1 MNTTLSANQRWFFF
15 RILPE
20 VSDPFSLGLTK
31 RIVASGNEIE
41 NMDVQYQVK
50 NRLYM
55 PWTSK
60 LVSVTFYIRLHGKVD
75 RLFCHSQNFS
85 DIHMTK
91 FYYLRCSAACA
102 SAEINVFGRQNSP
115 VQIKARALARFGV
128 IFWKIKQ
135 TVFFHRNILTV
146 NIPVL
151 YHILKAFETSKY
163 TQIYHFIYSKWLL
176 FK

>member
-1 MNTTLSANQRWFFF
+1 MNTTLSVNQRCFFF

-60 LVSVTFYIRLHGKVD
+60 LVSVIFYIRLHRKVD
-75 RLFCHSQNFS
+75 RFFFTAK
-85 DIHMTK
+85 I
-91 FYYLRCSAACA
+91 
-102 SAEINVFGRQNSP
+102 
-115 VQIKARALARFGV
+115 VQIYR
-128 IFWKIKQ
+128 
-135 TVFFHRNILTV
+135 
-146 NIPVL
+146 
-151 YHILKAFETSKY
+151 
-163 TQIYHFIYSKWLL
+163 
-176 FK
+176 

>member
-1 MNTTLSANQRWFFF
+1 MNDTWPVKIKSTSSRFFDQQRNLQVMNTTLSANQRWFFF

-50 NRLYM
+50 NRLSM

-75 RLFCHSQNFS
+75 RLFCHSQ
-85 DIHMTK
+85 
-91 FYYLRCSAACA
+91 
-102 SAEINVFGRQNSP
+102 
-115 VQIKARALARFGV
+115 
-128 IFWKIKQ
+128 IF
-135 TVFFHRNILTV
+135 
-146 NIPVL
+146 
-151 YHILKAFETSKY
+151 
-163 TQIYHFIYSKWLL
+163 QIYTWPNFITYGALLPALPLKSMCLVGKIHLFRSKLGHSPDL
-176 FK
+176 A

>member
-1 MNTTLSANQRWFFF
+1 MTCQNQINELTVFWLAKKFAGDELDFIGQSEMIFF

-31 RIVASGNEIE
+31 RIAASGNEIE

-60 LVSVTFYIRLHGKVD
+60 LVSVTFYTRLHEKVD

-85 DIHMTK
+85 DI
-91 FYYLRCSAACA
+91 
-102 SAEINVFGRQNSP
+102 
-115 VQIKARALARFGV
+115 
-128 IFWKIKQ
+128 
-135 TVFFHRNILTV
+135 
-146 NIPVL
+146 
-151 YHILKAFETSKY
+151 
-163 TQIYHFIYSKWLL
+163 
-176 FK
+176 

>member
-15 RILPE
+15 RILLE

-115 VQIKARALARFGV
+115 V
-128 IFWKIKQ
+128 
-135 TVFFHRNILTV
+135 
-146 NIPVL
+146 
-151 YHILKAFETSKY
+151 
-163 TQIYHFIYSKWLL
+163 
-176 FK
+176 

>member
-1 MNTTLSANQRWFFF
+1 MNTTLPANQRWFFF

-50 NRLYM
+50 NKLYM

-60 LVSVTFYIRLHGKVD
+60 LVSVTFYIRLHRKVD

-135 TVFFHRNILTV
+135 TVFFFTEIFLPLT
-146 NIPVL
+146 
-151 YHILKAFETSKY
+151 YQCFT
-163 TQIYHFIYSKWLL
+163 TF
-176 FK
+176 

>member
-1 MNTTLSANQRWFFF
+1 MNSTLSANHAEMIFF

-31 RIVASGNEIE
+31 RIAASGNEIE

-60 LVSVTFYIRLHGKVD
+60 LVSVTFYTRLHGKVD

-85 DIHMTK
+85 DI
-91 FYYLRCSAACA
+91 
-102 SAEINVFGRQNSP
+102 
-115 VQIKARALARFGV
+115 
-128 IFWKIKQ
+128 
-135 TVFFHRNILTV
+135 
-146 NIPVL
+146 
-151 YHILKAFETSKY
+151 
-163 TQIYHFIYSKWLL
+163 
-176 FK
+176 

>member
-1 MNTTLSANQRWFFF
+1 MNTTLSTNQRWFFF

-50 NRLYM
+50 NRLSM

-102 SAEINVFGRQNSP
+102 SMCLVGKIHQFRSKLGHSP
-115 VQIKARALARFGV
+115 DLA
-128 IFWKIKQ
+128 
-135 TVFFHRNILTV
+135 
-146 NIPVL
+146 
-151 YHILKAFETSKY
+151 
-163 TQIYHFIYSKWLL
+163 
-176 FK
+176 